1 MIDDPN
7 ETMTDGD
14 DGLDALVLARFRDGG
29 APSAID
35 RELRLPR
42 GTSRGIVVGRW
53 REDKERMS
61 SVYRREG
68 L

>member
-1 MIDDPN
+1 MSDDPN
-7 ETMTDGD
+7 EMMVDGD
-14 DGLDALVLARFRDGG
+14 DELDALVLARFRDGG

-35 RELRLPR
+35 RELHLPHGTAR
-42 GTSRGIVVGRW
+42 GVIVGRW

-68 L
+68 F